1 MRCERPDFPA
11 LTVVV
16 PHQMGNTCGYS
27 RGMSNSGP
35 TGTDKDAGTGSQP
48 SGVEAYMLGRE
59 YTVMPI
65 AINWGHS
72 VEVPAG
78 PVTFVVEA
86 RNLTREAILENE
98 AVQGRTDG
106 IDHSYEVHDGGA
118 SLHVLATDNRVE
130 YLRFDCFD
138 NEPHYHYI
146 REAEQRNIVVRF
158 DDVAEGNPLEW
169 TVSRV
174 RDRLPRMLEHAGAQ
188 QLADLVRASASEV
201 AVGVDELAALLA
213 RAAIDSGH

>member
-1 MRCERPDFPA
+1 
-11 LTVVV
+11 
-16 PHQMGNTCGYS
+16 
-27 RGMSNSGP
+27 
-35 TGTDKDAGTGSQP
+35 
-48 SGVEAYMLGRE
+48 MLGRE

-65 AINWGHS
+65 AIDWSNA

-86 RNLTREAILENE
+86 RNLTRDAILENE

-106 IDHSYEVHDGGA
+106 IDHDYEVHDGGA
-118 SLHVLATDNRVE
+118 SLHVLATDDRVE

-146 REAEQRNIVVRF
+146 RESEQRNIVVRF

-174 RDRLPRMLEHAGAQ
+174 RHRLPQMLEHAGAHR
-188 QLADLVRASASEV
+188 LAEQVRASSSDV
-201 AVGVDELAALLA
+201 AMGVDELAALLA
-213 RAAIDSGH
+213 RAAIDAGH

>member
-1 MRCERPDFPA
+1 
-11 LTVVV
+11 
-16 PHQMGNTCGYS
+16 
-27 RGMSNSGP
+27 MSNSGT
-35 TGTDKDAGTGSQP
+35 TGTGKDAGTGNQP

-65 AINWGHS
+65 AINWAHS
-72 VEVPAG
+72 VEVSAG

-106 IDHSYEVHDGGA
+106 IDHNYEVHDGGA

-158 DDVAEGNPLEW
+158 DDVADGNPLEW

-174 RDRLPRMLEHAGAQ
+174 RNRLPHMLEHAGAHH
-188 QLADLVRASASEV
+188 LAEKVRASLRDV
-201 AVGVDELAALLA
+201 AVGIDELAALLA